1 MSNFDEAD
9 TNTKDNT
16 GRSRAALSSDLTEL
30 IRTRSADLESVGFSP
45 EMARF
50 DCLITVK
57 IIVDEL
63 YDEFNVGH
71 ARKAWYREYVRVG
84 FEKP

>member
-1 MSNFDEAD
+1 MKDE
-9 TNTKDNT
+9 DNKLKELNDE
-16 GRSRAALSSDLTEL
+16 REALCREL
-30 IRTRSADLESVGFSP
+30 MEMIKTRSEELAGLGFSP

-50 DCLITVK
+50 DCLMTVK

-71 ARKAWYREYVRVG
+71 ARQEWYREYV
-84 FEKP
+84 KTLMPIITSD